1 MIKLPRSRNSIRSFN
16 RINHQKIGVEP
27 SQLHSLTGVI
37 YTQHG
42 SDPETGIGEITP
54 RKSASIRQPH
64 WHRRLDVKRPTRGWG
79 APKARLR
86 HTSTRSR
93 LFAQVDF
100 RREMRPIAF
109 VDPGAFIVT
118 NVETTR
124 PSVAFE

>member
-64 WHRRLDVKRPTRGWG
+64 WHRQ
-79 APKARLR
+79 R
-86 HTSTRSR
+86 H
-93 LFAQVDF
+93 F
-100 RREMRPIAF
+100 RRCL
-109 VDPGAFIVT
+109 
-118 NVETTR
+118 
-124 PSVAFE
+124 PSGTYHTWLESKS

>member
-64 WHRRLDVKRPTRGWG
+64 WHRHLDVKRPTLTCDLSG
-79 APKARLR
+79 LV
-86 HTSTRSR
+86 S
-93 LFAQVDF
+93 
-100 RREMRPIAF
+100 
-109 VDPGAFIVT
+109 
-118 NVETTR
+118 
-124 PSVAFE
+124 